1 MAEMEGVKQVMREEE
16 EEEEEEHEEEEEEQE
31 GDIVSGP
38 CYQVNSAVTLQ
49 QSDLC
54 EIYTCL
60 HWRGKSEHTCWSYL
74 EIKQMIGH
82 ASLKLDKDEYQH
94 LDLNGVIMCLLD
106 EEDDL
111 TKAVKVVAEHSKDK
125 FVEWISSLYKRGVE
139 PYAEET
145 KSVSS
150 LRLVTNSSTDWASS
164 LAKQQDDEL
173 AARQDAMGTP
183 AAKRR
188 RIGEFNSIAAV
199 LEGKS
204 SGSQGG
210 QGQGGSK

>member
-1 MAEMEGVKQVMREEE
+1 MAEMEGVEQVMREEE

-54 EIYTCL
+54 ELYTCL
-60 HWRGKSEHTCWSYL
+60 HWRWKSEHTCWSYL

-82 ASLKLDKDEYQH
+82 ASLKLDKNEYQH
-94 LDLNGVIMCLLD
+94 LDLNDVIMCLLD

-111 TKAVKVVAEHSKDK
+111 TKAVKVVAEHSKDN
-125 FVEWISSLYKRGVE
+125 FVKWIPSLYKRGVE
-139 PYAEET
+139 AYAEET

-150 LRLVTNSSTDWASS
+150 LRLVTVPQLIGHLGWLNS
-164 LAKQQDDEL
+164 
-173 AARQDAMGTP
+173 
-183 AAKRR
+183 KRM
-188 RIGEFNSIAAV
+188 S
-199 LEGKS
+199 
-204 SGSQGG
+204 
-210 QGQGGSK
+210 